1 MKLFK
6 LIQLSYYLGKAQ
18 RMSKR
23 FVIWEPLTLDQH
35 TEKDLLEVKI
45 VNLQNELRM
54 VAVWNPLMK
63 IWFPEIAMEPESRG
77 YKVYRKLFRPKTRT
91 ST

>member
-23 FVIWEPLTLDQH
+23 FVIWEPLTFNEQLERDQLQ
-35 TEKDLLEVKI
+35 TKI
-45 VNLQNELRM
+45 INLQHELHL
-54 VAVWNPLMK
+54 VASWNPLLK
-63 IWFPEIAMEPESRG
+63 AQFSRIAMEPKWRENKLS
-77 YKVYRKLFRPKTRT
+77 RKLFRIREI
-91 ST
+91 